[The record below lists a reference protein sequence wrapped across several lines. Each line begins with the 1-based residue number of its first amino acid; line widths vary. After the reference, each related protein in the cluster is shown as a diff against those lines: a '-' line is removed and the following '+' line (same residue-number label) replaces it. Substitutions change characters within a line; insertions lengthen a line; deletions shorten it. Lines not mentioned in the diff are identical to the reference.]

1 MTMDEAA
8 LKAASDDAIKE
19 DDNESIVEEE
29 EAATDDIQEVD
40 EEEIEEAEVDEEEL
54 PTDHNERSKL
64 GRKISTLFT
73 HKDAQDKILLNI
85 LDGMEELKSN
95 MSSQNEEYDDDYIKR
110 SDLVKI
116 EQKKTEKDLKY
127 DNTFKKTYWEM
138 VEQTGLSSEEGEAIG
153 KILVADLTINDKATG
168 NGVVDG
174 TRAFVKARDAYLDKK
189 TPLQN
194 NKASGVATKQ
204 TVKSRKPALVKL
216 DSASKAYIER
226 IRKQKGP
233 EAALKL
239 HQSLSKE
246 A

>member
-1 MTMDEAA
+1 MDEAA

-85 LDGMEELKSN
+85 LDGMEELKGN
-95 MSSQNEEYDDDYIKR
+95 MSSQNEEYDDEYIKR
-110 SDLVKI
+110 SDLEKI
-116 EQKKTEKDLKY
+116 QTQKNEKDIKY
-127 DNTFKKTYWEM
+127 DNAFKQTYWDLVKSLDIPKEEE
-138 VEQTGLSSEEGEAIG
+138 VEIG
-153 KILVADLTINDKATG
+153 KILIQDFNIKDTG
-168 NGVVDG
+168 NGVIDG
-174 TRAFVKARDAYLDKK
+174 SRAFVKAREEYLNKK

>member
-85 LDGMEELKSN
+85 LDGMEELKGN

-116 EQKKTEKDLKY
+116 QTQKNEKDIKY
-127 DNTFKKTYWEM
+127 DNAFKQTYWDLVKSLDIPKEEE
-138 VEQTGLSSEEGEAIG
+138 VEIG
-153 KILVADLTINDKATG
+153 KILIQDFNIKDTG
-168 NGVVDG
+168 NGVIDG
-174 TRAFVKARDAYLDKK
+174 SRAFVKAREEYLNKK

>member
-85 LDGMEELKSN
+85 LDGMEELKGN
-95 MSSQNEEYDDDYIKR
+95 MSSQNEEYDDEYIKR
-110 SDLVKI
+110 SDLEKI
-116 EQKKTEKDLKY
+116 QTQKNEKDIKY
-127 DNTFKKTYWEM
+127 DNAFKQTYWDLVKSLDIPKEEE
-138 VEQTGLSSEEGEAIG
+138 VEIG
-153 KILVADLTINDKATG
+153 KILIQDFNIKDTG
-168 NGVVDG
+168 NGVIDG
-174 TRAFVKARDAYLDKK
+174 SRAFVKAREEYLNKK

>member
-19 DDNESIVEEE
+19 DDNESVVEEE

-85 LDGMEELKSN
+85 LDGMEELKGN
-95 MSSQNEEYDDDYIKR
+95 MSSQNEEYDDEYIKR
-110 SDLVKI
+110 SDLEKI
-116 EQKKTEKDLKY
+116 QAQKNEKDIKY
-127 DNTFKKTYWEM
+127 DNAFKQTYWDLVKSLDIPKEEE
-138 VEQTGLSSEEGEAIG
+138 VEIG
-153 KILVADLTINDKATG
+153 KILIQDFNIKDTG
-168 NGVVDG
+168 NGVIDG
-174 TRAFVKARDAYLDKK
+174 SRAFVKAREEYLNKK

>member
-19 DDNESIVEEE
+19 DDNESVVEEE

-85 LDGMEELKSN
+85 LDGMEELKGN
-95 MSSQNEEYDDDYIKR
+95 MSSQNEEYDDEYIKR
-110 SDLVKI
+110 SDLEKI
-116 EQKKTEKDLKY
+116 QTQKNEKDIKY
-127 DNTFKKTYWEM
+127 DNAFKQTYWDLVKSLDIPKEEE
-138 VEQTGLSSEEGEAIG
+138 VEIG
-153 KILVADLTINDKATG
+153 KILIQDFNIKDTG
-168 NGVVDG
+168 NGVIDG
-174 TRAFVKARDAYLDKK
+174 SRAFVKAREEYLNKK

>member
-8 LKAASDDAIKE
+8 LKAAADDAIKE

-85 LDGMEELKSN
+85 LDGMEELKGN
-95 MSSQNEEYDDDYIKR
+95 MSSQNEEYDDEYIKR
-110 SDLVKI
+110 SDLEKI
-116 EQKKTEKDLKY
+116 QTQKNEKDIKY
-127 DNTFKKTYWEM
+127 DNAFKQTYWDLVKSLDIPKEEE
-138 VEQTGLSSEEGEAIG
+138 VEIG
-153 KILVADLTINDKATG
+153 KILIQDFNIKDTG
-168 NGVVDG
+168 NGVIDG
-174 TRAFVKARDAYLDKK
+174 SRAFVKAREEYLNKK